1 MSDRAEPSGLS
12 EERLE
17 ILRLVENQIIT
28 ADEASRL
35 LEALD
40 RSDRADA
47 TATMQ
52 PTEPLGFFPPGFPF
66 APEAPRRSRGRRRN
80 VRIRITNAENNIEQ
94 FNLVLPHSL
103 LDTGLKMAKRFAPD
117 QLLDAREIKESI
129 DDGFEG
135 ALLDIVDGDQRVEI
149 IVEDQGTRMSGREQR

>member
-47 TATMQ
+47 TAQ

-66 APEAPRRSRGRRRN
+66 PPEPPRRSRGRRRN
-80 VRIRITNAENNIEQ
+80 VRIRITNSESNVEQ